1 MKVHLAQ
8 LNPIVGDINY
18 NKNLILNAAKKA
30 HQNKANILVTPEL
43 SLTGYP
49 PEDLLLDDEFIK
61 SCSLALIDIA
71 KEYPKLSI
79 VVGYPKFEKGKLYNA
94 ASVVYQKK
102 IRVTYFKNFLPNY
115 GVFDEK
121 RYFSEGN
128 QSNTFSIG
136 QEKIGIIICEDFW
149 VDKPI
154 EKLIR
159 EKVDVILCINASPF
173 ELNKQKR
180 RIDNA
185 RTKLSGNKIKLIYLN
200 ALGGQDDLVFD
211 GGSFIFDGYS
221 NVITEFPQFKEVSNV
236 IDLSKKSLLIPSTH
250 NKISILLDG
259 LILSLHD
266 YLQKNNI
273 TKVFLGLS
281 GGIDSALVL
290 FIASKAIDVENIF
303 AVMMP
308 SKYTSKASLDDAQ
321 ELAKSIGVNYQ
332 IKPIDSLFSGL
343 KNTFKKDFE
352 GLPEDIA
359 EENFQARI
367 RGIMLMGFANKFK
380 GMVLATSNKSEL
392 AVGYSTIYGD
402 MVGGFCVLKDVPKT
416 LAYKIAKHINREK
429 NIIPNRIIT
438 REPTAELK
446 FDQTD
451 QDSLPSYDILDAIID
466 LYIEQKISPSEI
478 VKKGFNSQIVK
489 KVVELIHCN
498 EFKRRQSA
506 PGPKITSKAF
516 TVDRRY
522 PITNRYKPK
531 I

>member
-1 MKVHLAQ
+1 
-8 LNPIVGDINY
+8 
-18 NKNLILNAAKKA
+18 
-30 HQNKANILVTPEL
+30 
-43 SLTGYP
+43 
-49 PEDLLLDDEFIK
+49 
-61 SCSLALIDIA
+61 
-71 KEYPKLSI
+71 
-79 VVGYPKFEKGKLYNA
+79 
-94 ASVVYQKK
+94 
-102 IRVTYFKNFLPNY
+102 
-115 GVFDEK
+115 
-121 RYFSEGN
+121 
-128 QSNTFSIG
+128 
-136 QEKIGIIICEDFW
+136 
-149 VDKPI
+149 
-154 EKLIR
+154 
-159 EKVDVILCINASPF
+159 
-173 ELNKQKR
+173 
-180 RIDNA
+180 
-185 RTKLSGNKIKLIYLN
+185 
-200 ALGGQDDLVFD
+200 
-211 GGSFIFDGYS
+211 
-221 NVITEFPQFKEVSNV
+221 
-236 IDLSKKSLLIPSTH
+236 
-250 NKISILLDG
+250 
-259 LILSLHD
+259 
-266 YLQKNNI
+266 
-273 TKVFLGLS
+273 
-281 GGIDSALVL
+281 
-290 FIASKAIDVENIF
+290 
-303 AVMMP
+303 MMP

-321 ELAKSIGVNYQ
+321 ELAKSIGVHYQ
-332 IKPIDSLFSGL
+332 IKPIDSLFSEL

-352 GLPEDIA
+352 GLREDIA

-367 RGIMLMGFANKFK
+367 RGIILMGFANKFK

>member
-8 LNPIVGDINY
+8 LNPIVGDISY

-30 HQNKANILVTPEL
+30 HQNKADILVTPEL

-266 YLQKNNI
+266 YLRKNNI

-281 GGIDSALVL
+281 GGIDSALYYL
-290 FIASKAIDVENIF
+290 
-303 AVMMP
+303 
-308 SKYTSKASLDDAQ
+308 SLQ
-321 ELAKSIGVNYQ
+321 KQ
-332 IKPIDSLFSGL
+332 
-343 KNTFKKDFE
+343 
-352 GLPEDIA
+352 
-359 EENFQARI
+359 
-367 RGIMLMGFANKFK
+367 LM
-380 GMVLATSNKSEL
+380 
-392 AVGYSTIYGD
+392 
-402 MVGGFCVLKDVPKT
+402 
-416 LAYKIAKHINREK
+416 
-429 NIIPNRIIT
+429 
-438 REPTAELK
+438 
-446 FDQTD
+446 
-451 QDSLPSYDILDAIID
+451 
-466 LYIEQKISPSEI
+466 
-478 VKKGFNSQIVK
+478 
-489 KVVELIHCN
+489 
-498 EFKRRQSA
+498 
-506 PGPKITSKAF
+506 
-516 TVDRRY
+516 
-522 PITNRYKPK
+522 
-531 I
+531 